1 MESIKPKG
9 SKSKIVATHEGVL
22 RKSTQLF
29 SRVDNNNN
37 DKNVVVGKG
46 DKFVPKIVCGL
57 PCATKE
63 KERELTYTLD
73 ILSGIGIRRVEEI
86 KPRIRGKE
94 V

>member
-9 SKSKIVATHEGVL
+9 SKSKVVATHEGVL

-29 SRVDNNNN
+29 SRVDNN
-37 DKNVVVGKG
+37 KNVVAGKG

-57 PCATKE
+57 PCASKE
-63 KERELTYTLD
+63 KERELNYTLD